1 MRRLIKRNRKGGD
14 SQRDAAP
21 KTSAGN
27 IQTKWADW
35 MNSRTAKFKRG
46 HWLIALVLFILL
58 AGGYNLYLASEG
70 LFTKGKSILLSVYA
84 IHKPWFLSQ
93 DSQGETGNIQ
103 SLPPEEYE
111 RIHGFKLYMD
121 SLSAS
126 PSGKRIYDSIL
137 VSRPGLMDSVLF
149 IEKHHRPNQ

>member
-14 SQRDAAP
+14 SQRDTAP

-27 IQTKWADW
+27 IQTKWAEW

-46 HWLIALVLFILL
+46 HWLIALILFILL

-84 IHKPWFLSQ
+84 IHKPWFLSHATEAE
-93 DSQGETGNIQ
+93 SENIQ
-103 SLPPEEYE
+103 AAEYE

-149 IEKHHRPNQ
+149 IEKHHRPN